1 MAISGDADAD
11 VSNYLEYRSK
21 KDEAWYTSAVVL
33 EDGKQLRVK
42 FRDFVHSYYDEVFS
56 VADFSTKSELQ
67 EFLHRFRRLSEPI
80 EDNECSR
87 VIADM
92 MVCATYKGDG
102 SVRFFDAIV
111 DSRAMTMRKAPWSGW
126 GTNTFTSTAK
136 CSTGWKKTVVSP
148 SASDG
153 AFLVHYK
160 EHTPEKCLCT
170 YLLVWQHGPEEG
182 NITAT
187 SIEDI
192 CLIMPGAVD
201 PKVTDFA
208 KIVKEKLGLVY
219 KRPFLSRK
227 TSSNETL
234 DELQARRGGFYPPL
248 SDHDRD
254 LGGVKETG
262 CHHYII
268 LENLEKDLSPSSM
281 MEFLHVQTSITP
293 QAFLFPSLSA
303 ETYARGA
310 VVVDS
315 RPKLKRIYEFL
326 SNPNHFIVS
335 SSGRPWVIAEAVLRT
350 GTFDTNLQ
358 SCQPL
363 CCKGAKD
370 VLYFGE
376 IDGIKHNF
384 QWRGPLDIT

>member
-111 DSRAMTMRKAPWSGW
+111 DS
-126 GTNTFTSTAK
+126 
-136 CSTGWKKTVVSP
+136 
-148 SASDG
+148 
-153 AFLVHYK
+153 VHYK

-234 DELQARRGGFYPPL
+234 DELQDFDSAGHSSYVGFSKGRGGFYPPL

-363 CCKGAKD
+363 SK
-370 VLYFGE
+370 VL
-376 IDGIKHNF
+376 
-384 QWRGPLDIT
+384 

>member
-1 MAISGDADAD
+1 MAISGDAD
-11 VSNYLEYRSK
+11 VSYNLDYRSK
-21 KDEAWYTSAVVL
+21 KDDAWYTSAVVL

-42 FRDFVHSYYDEVFS
+42 FRDFVDSYFDEVFS
-56 VADFSTKSELQ
+56 IADFSTKSDLQ
-67 EFLHRFRRLSEPI
+67 EFIRRFRCASVPI

-92 MVCATYKGDG
+92 VVCATYKGDG

-111 DSRAMTMRKAPWSGW
+111 DA
-126 GTNTFTSTAK
+126 
-136 CSTGWKKTVVSP
+136 
-148 SASDG
+148 
-153 AFLVHYK
+153 VHYK

-182 NITAT
+182 NITAN

-208 KIVKEKLGLVY
+208 KLVKEKLGLVY

-227 TSSNETL
+227 TSSDETL
-234 DELQARRGGFYPPL
+234 DELQDLDSAGYSSYVGFSEGRGRFYPQL

-268 LENLEKDLSPSSM
+268 LENLEKDLSPMSM
-281 MEFLHVQTSITP
+281 MEFIHVQTSITP
-293 QAFLFPSLSA
+293 QAYLFPSLSA

-350 GTFDTNLQ
+350 GTFDTKLQ
-358 SCQPL
+358 SCLPL
-363 CCKGAKD
+363 SEHKNTGSGLMVVRLGTEEYKRAKQRKYLYMEFRKHLNGLLKRLDAEEKKCLPSGA
-370 VLYFGE
+370 
-376 IDGIKHNF
+376 N
-384 QWRGPLDIT
+384 